1 MNEVL
6 VSQLIQLRK
15 RLIFIFIGFIL
26 AFLILFNFKN
36 NIFDLIAKPLF
47 AYLPKGTKLVAIEVT
62 APFFVP
68 LKITAIAALFISL
81 PNSIFQIWQ
90 YIAPGLYK
98 HERRLLMF
106 MILFAVILFCIGIL
120 FCYFLVLP
128 LLFNFISHIKATD
141 IEMFTDIDKYL
152 SLVLTLF
159 TVFGISFQM
168 PIAIFCLIY
177 FNLISIDTI
186 RKLRPYT
193 FVGCFI
199 IAAIVTPPDIFS
211 QSILAISLYILYE
224 LGIFATKILYKPRIA
239 QDV

>member
-6 VSQLIQLRK
+6 VTQLIELRR

-26 AFLILFNFKN
+26 VFAILFNFKN
-36 NIFDLIAKPLF
+36 NMFDQIAKPLLE
-47 AYLPKGTKLVAIEVT
+47 YLPKGTKLIATDVI

-68 LKITAIAALFISL
+68 LKITAIAAIFLSL
-81 PNSIFQIWQ
+81 PNTIFQIWQ

-98 HERRLLMF
+98 HERKLLF
-106 MILFAVILFCIGIL
+106 FIIVFAILLFSLGIL

-128 LLFNFISHIKATD
+128 LLFNFISHIKAND
-141 IEMFTDIDKYL
+141 IEMFTDINKYL
-152 SLVLTLF
+152 DLVLTLF

-177 FNLISIDTI
+177 FNLVEVTTI
-186 RKLRPYT
+186 KKLRPYI

-199 IAAIVTPPDIFS
+199 MAAIVTPPDIFS

-224 LGIFATKILYKPRIA
+224 FGIIATTLLYRVPK
-239 QDV
+239 